1 MSVFMCG
8 LVLRDTFVLK
18 TKEKFGSLINS
29 VECVSHAG
37 LPD

>member
-18 TKEKFGSLINS
+18 TKEKFGNLITLL
-29 VECVSHAG
+29 EYVSHAG